1 MAVQTH
7 HWYSGDMIRMGI
19 LEGKKGIVM
28 GVANSRSIAWGI
40 ARKLAEQG
48 ADLCF
53 TYQGESL
60 LKRIEPL
67 AHSINS
73 NFILECDVL
82 NNHSIKNT
90 FGNINKKWG
99 SLDFVLHS
107 IAFSDKNELK
117 GKYIDSTR
125 ENFSKTMLIS
135 CFSFTEVAKEAY
147 PLMNNGGS
155 MVTLTYDGSQRAVPN
170 YNVMGVAKAAL
181 ESSVRYLAA
190 DLGEYGIR
198 VNSLSAGVMK
208 TLAMAGISGGKT
220 MMKWSEKN
228 SLMKRNITLDE
239 IGNSGLYLLSDLSS
253 GVTGETH
260 YVDCGY
266 NKVGVPKEI

>member
-1 MAVQTH
+1 
-7 HWYSGDMIRMGI
+7 MGI
-19 LEGKKGIVM
+19 LKGKKGVVM
-28 GVANSRSIAWGI
+28 GVANNHSIAWGI
-40 ARKLAEQG
+40 AQKLAEQG
-48 ADLCF
+48 AELCF

-60 LKRIEPL
+60 LRRIEPL
-67 AHSINS
+67 AQSIDNK
-73 NFILECDVL
+73 FILECDVL
-82 NNHSIKNT
+82 NNKSIKNT
-90 FGNINKKWG
+90 FSQIKKKWG

-117 GKYIDSTR
+117 GKYVDSTR
-125 ENFSKTMLIS
+125 ENFSNTMLIS
-135 CFSFTEVAKEAY
+135 CFSFTEIAKEAY
-147 PLMNNGGS
+147 PLMTNGGA
-155 MVTLTYDGSQRAVPN
+155 MLTLTYDGSQRAVPN

-190 DLGEYGIR
+190 DLGENNIR
-198 VNSLSAGVMK
+198 VNALSAGVMK
-208 TLAMAGISGGKT
+208 TLAMAGISGGKD

-239 IGNSGLYLLSDLSS
+239 VGNSGLYLLSDMST

>member
-1 MAVQTH
+1 
-7 HWYSGDMIRMGI
+7 MGI
-19 LEGKKGIVM
+19 LKGKKGVVM
-28 GVANSRSIAWGI
+28 GVANNHSIAWGI
-40 ARKLAEQG
+40 AQKLAEQG
-48 ADLCF
+48 AELCF

-60 LKRIEPL
+60 LRRIEPL
-67 AHSINS
+67 AQSIDN

-82 NNHSIKNT
+82 NNKSIKNT
-90 FGNINKKWG
+90 FSQIKKKWG

-117 GKYIDSTR
+117 GKYVDSTR
-125 ENFSKTMLIS
+125 ENFSNTMLIS
-135 CFSFTEVAKEAY
+135 CFSFTEIAKEAY
-147 PLMNNGGS
+147 PIMTNGGA
-155 MVTLTYDGSQRAVPN
+155 MLTLTYDGSQRAVPN

-190 DLGEYGIR
+190 DLGENNIR
-198 VNSLSAGVMK
+198 VNALSAGVMK
-208 TLAMAGISGGKT
+208 TLAMAGISGGKD

-239 IGNSGLYLLSDLSS
+239 VGNSGLYLLSDMST

>member
-1 MAVQTH
+1 
-7 HWYSGDMIRMGI
+7 MGI
-19 LEGKKGIVM
+19 LKGKKGVVM
-28 GVANSRSIAWGI
+28 GVANNHSIAWGI
-40 ARKLAEQG
+40 AKKLAEQG
-48 ADLCF
+48 AELCF
-53 TYQGESL
+53 TYQGKSL
-60 LKRIEPL
+60 LRRIEPL
-67 AHSINS
+67 AQSIDNK
-73 NFILECDVL
+73 FILECDVL
-82 NNHSIKNT
+82 DNKSIKNT
-90 FGNINKKWG
+90 FSQIKKKWG

-117 GKYIDSTR
+117 GKYVDSTR
-125 ENFSKTMLIS
+125 ENFSNTMLIS
-135 CFSFTEVAKEAY
+135 CFSFTEIAKEAY
-147 PLMNNGGS
+147 PLMTNGGA
-155 MVTLTYDGSQRAVPN
+155 MLTLTYDGSQRAVPN

-190 DLGEYGIR
+190 DLGENNIR
-198 VNSLSAGVMK
+198 VNALSAGVMK
-208 TLAMAGISGGKT
+208 TLAMAGISGGKD

-239 IGNSGLYLLSDLSS
+239 VGNSGLYLLSDMST